1 MPGKELFTA
10 DTLSRAPVSLTE
22 ELTLQNKV
30 ETFVNL
36 VVNNSLPASKHRL
49 DEYREAQSKDSV
61 CQQLSEYC
69 RHGWP
74 EKTSVTPEVAP
85 YWKSRGFLSECDGL
99 LLFGHRIV
107 VPKSL
112 QRETLQKIHAGHQ
125 GMERCRTR
133 VSTSVWWPGV
143 TTQMSQVVQQC
154 TECAKNSTQS
164 REPLIVSKLPDY
176 PWQVVGTDLFELNGK
191 NYLLTVDYF
200 SRYPEVH
207 ELKST
212 TSASVIN
219 HLKSTFSR
227 HGIPEVVRSDNGP
240 QFSSLEFARF
250 SNSFEFQH
258 LTSSPKY
265 PQSNGQVERM
275 VKTVKE
281 MLQKSKDPYVA
292 LLSYRATPLP
302 WCKLSPAE
310 LSMGRKVRTTVPQ
323 TNHHLVPKW
332 PYLDRFREQNRHFK
346 QSQKKNFD
354 KRHRV
359 RNLSRIPDD
368 TEVWVTSEEQPV
380 RGRVMEQAN
389 APRSYVVET
398 PTGQVHR
405 NRSHLTVV
413 PETEPPAQQEPSQPE
428 PPAEPPQEMDAQPPS
443 GNHPSTAVLSPP
455 RTRSRTG
462 TLIRKPQLLW
472 KGRCGKN

>member
-1 MPGKELFTA
+1 MTNTERRYAQIKKEALAATWACEKFTDYLLGRKFLIESDHKPLIPILNTKQLDNLPPRVLRFRLRLARYDYTVQHVPGKELFTA

-22 ELTLQNKV
+22 EFTLQNKV

-61 CQQLSEYC
+61 CQQLFEYC

-74 EKTSVTPEVAP
+74 EKTSVTTEVAP

-112 QRETLQKIHAGHQ
+112 QRETLQKIHAEHQ

-191 NYLLTVDYF
+191 NYLLTVDYIF
-200 SRYPEVH
+200 RHPEVH

-240 QFSSLEFARF
+240 QFSSLEFA
-250 SNSFEFQH
+250 
-258 LTSSPKY
+258 
-265 PQSNGQVERM
+265 
-275 VKTVKE
+275 
-281 MLQKSKDPYVA
+281 
-292 LLSYRATPLP
+292 
-302 WCKLSPAE
+302 
-310 LSMGRKVRTTVPQ
+310 
-323 TNHHLVPKW
+323 
-332 PYLDRFREQNRHFK
+332 
-346 QSQKKNFD
+346 
-354 KRHRV
+354 
-359 RNLSRIPDD
+359 
-368 TEVWVTSEEQPV
+368 
-380 RGRVMEQAN
+380 
-389 APRSYVVET
+389 
-398 PTGQVHR
+398 
-405 NRSHLTVV
+405 
-413 PETEPPAQQEPSQPE
+413 
-428 PPAEPPQEMDAQPPS
+428 
-443 GNHPSTAVLSPP
+443 
-455 RTRSRTG
+455 
-462 TLIRKPQLLW
+462 
-472 KGRCGKN
+472 